1 MPHKGESASFFSL
14 HFYCNIQAGL
24 PQPPPFLPP
33 SRRSPPP
40 LLRRESWAGEV
51 SKQEPKLCTSSESPR
66 RRATAGERERRR
78 ARGWRPAHSQRQRG
92 LSSREE
98 LRLQAQQKPRPPAP
112 ASPNAPGRRERT
124 KKLCGAPGPGT
135 AARTSLRRLLCPAEG
150 PASAQRAGAPRKR
163 RESRLA
169 ALPPARP
176 PSGFVLLSAGAQ
188 KSAGTRAPRGTA
200 PAASPSRVHRQ
211 RQSHAGDRE
220 RERVSGIREEA
231 TRPKRSNARSEGAQ
245 SRAGGLSASIKPPGY
260 CPQLERKARNLK
272 TLCFPVFPQ
281 PSPSPCESWGLPC
294 PSVPSARWVFF
305 LVFL

>member
-1 MPHKGESASFFSL
+1 MSPLLSSRFIFIAIFRQVS
-14 HFYCNIQAGL
+14 
-24 PQPPPFLPP
+24 PFLPPSFLP

-51 SKQEPKLCTSSESPR
+51 STQEPKLCTSSESPR
-66 RRATAGERERRR
+66 RRATAGERERLR
-78 ARGWRPAHSQRQRG
+78 ARGGRPAHSQRQRG
-92 LSSREE
+92 LSSQEE
-98 LRLQAQQKPRPPAP
+98 PRLQAQQKPRSPAP

-135 AARTSLRRLLCPAEG
+135 AAGTSLRRLLCPAEG

-163 RESRLA
+163 RKSRLA

-211 RQSHAGDRE
+211 RQSHAGGRE
-220 RERVSGIREEA
+220 KERVSGIRGGSHQAEA
-231 TRPKRSNARSEGAQ
+231 VERALRGSSERSRRIVSSHQAPR
-245 SRAGGLSASIKPPGY
+245 LLPP
-260 CPQLERKARNLK
+260 
-272 TLCFPVFPQ
+272 T
-281 PSPSPCESWGLPC
+281 
-294 PSVPSARWVFF
+294 
-305 LVFL
+305 